1 MTDLKQMNKDYAK
14 ALRERYASSGDDD
27 MSDTELLALILS
39 YTNVQSRLR
48 ETVEAIESH
57 FGAVRYAYHSKY
69 AELMRI
75 SGMSHHAAILILLI
89 GKLVTMGEKTHP
101 VGKRVPGYGAMFCS
115 VMCYSPVEELWAA
128 SIDDG
133 GVVTSLERV
142 AVGDDT
148 QVTVS
153 LGRTLKF
160 AAYNK
165 AKRVVIAHSHPNA
178 VEVECSSA
186 DEYSMGCI
194 GAVLEEIGVELIG
207 QVLVAGKKA
216 KLIPYVAQ
224 NFKQ

>member
-1 MTDLKQMNKDYAK
+1 MTDHKQMNKDYAK
-14 ALRERYASSGDDD
+14 ELRERYAKSGDTD
-27 MSDTELLALILS
+27 MSDAELFALILS

-48 ETVEAIESH
+48 ETVEAVESH
-57 FGAVRYAYHSKY
+57 FGTVRHAYHSKY

-75 SGMSHHAAILILLI
+75 NGMSHHAAILILLI
-89 GKLVTMGEKTHP
+89 GKLVAMSEKTHP
-101 VGKRVPGYGAMFCS
+101 VGKRVPGYEAMFCS

-128 SIDDG
+128 AIDDS
-133 GVVTSLERV
+133 GVVTSLERI
-142 AVGDDT
+142 AVGEDT

-153 LGRTLKF
+153 LGIMLRF
-160 AAYNK
+160 AVHNK
-165 AKRVVIAHSHPNA
+165 AKKVVIAHSHPNA

-186 DEYSMGCI
+186 DEYSMGYI

-216 KLIPYVAQ
+216 KLIPYTRQ